1 MRIALIAHDSEKP
14 EMIGSVTDHEGIL
27 AAHDLIAT
35 GTTGSRLNE
44 GTGLE
49 VTPLA
54 SGPLGGDLMIGS
66 AVANDACDAV
76 FFFRDPDDGTAPRA
90 GRLGA
95 VADLRRS
102 RDPAGDQSG
111 ERGSAARRSL
121 GRRGVPVARSGVEIA
136 TARPSA
142 PSLAIVISAEGE
154 I

>member
-44 GTGLE
+44 EIGLE

-66 AVANDACDAV
+66 AVANDACDAA
-76 FFFRDPDDGTAPRA
+76 FSFRDPMTAQPHEPDVSALLRICDVHGIPLATNRASAAALLAGLSDDG
-90 GRLGA
+90 
-95 VADLRRS
+95 
-102 RDPAGDQSG
+102 
-111 ERGSAARRSL
+111 GS
-121 GRRGVPVARSGVEIA
+121 P
-136 TARPSA
+136 
-142 PSLAIVISAEGE
+142 
-154 I
+154 